1 MLSVDVFRDPM
12 ASEPRILAG
21 LTTRGLAAVCVMV
34 PPSALC
40 VAGAVLWNWPTELV
54 AVILLAVDI
63 LPALW
68 GFWRPEGLKP
78 ERWLTYAW
86 RDIAGPRFIY
96 FDGPARLTRG
106 PGKPTIR
113 ER

>member
-1 MLSVDVFRDPM
+1 MLTVDVFKDPM
-12 ASEPRILAG
+12 AVEPRILAG
-21 LTTRGLAAVCVMV
+21 LTTRGLAACCIMV

-40 VAGAVLWNWPTELV
+40 VVGLVLWGWSAQIV
-54 AVILLAVDI
+54 AVVLLLVDD

-78 ERWLTYAW
+78 ERWLAYAW
-86 RDIAGPRFIY
+86 RDWAGPRFIF
-96 FDGPARLTRG
+96 FDGPAHVARSPRR
-106 PGKPTIR
+106 PSIR